1 MNINY
6 WAAKL
11 VWIFFFVECRWQ
23 DGAIQRLQ
31 DQLTEL
37 RAQGGVQ
44 RVVEAEE
51 ALARALVYCFSLF
64 S

>member
-1 MNINY
+1 
-6 WAAKL
+6 
-11 VWIFFFVECRWQ
+11 VECRWQ
-23 DGAIQRLQ
+23 DGAIERLQ

-51 ALARALVYCFSLF
+51 ALARALVYCFS
-64 S
+64 